1 MACAPFVWP
10 RQSALSST
18 ALASW
23 PAPITTSIT
32 PSMMLPSR
40 TWEREN
46 SEDLL
51 DNLILQAAEQ
61 KSREDMLAALQDT
74 SGKPHLNQQTGAWKQ
89 LKKQTSPCQRFWNSG
104 YCGYGE
110 GCIYRH
116 ISQSPTIEESDQLD
130 EGSVRDGTPR
140 RKSSSTQLNPL
151 AKDFTV
157 GKPLSKNYANVQP
170 IANDFV
176 FDQPPKLWT
185 SSGKDAIASP
195 TYPSPRPFF
204 PSTFSSPPPS
214 PSISFETLSVNMDI
228 SVPPPMPKKSFYSTF
243 TPTNGNLP
251 MDSQF
256 EGMMRDWD
264 YQRGGRATF
273 N

>member
-23 PAPITTSIT
+23 PSPTTISIT
-32 PSMMLPSR
+32 PSLTLPSW
-40 TWEREN
+40 TSEREN

-61 KSREDMLAALQDT
+61 KSKEDMLASLQET
-74 SGKPHLNQQTGAWKQ
+74 SGKPYLNQQTGAWKQ

-104 YCGYGE
+104 YCGYGDS
-110 GCIYRH
+110 CIYRH
-116 ISQSPTIEESDQLD
+116 ISQSPTIEERDQLD
-130 EGSVRDGTPR
+130 EVSVRDRTPR
-140 RKSSSTQLNPL
+140 RRSSSLNPL
-151 AKDFTV
+151 AKDFTI
-157 GKPLSKNYANVQP
+157 GQPLAKNYANGQP

-176 FDQPPKLWT
+176 LGQPPKLWT
-185 SSGKDAIASP
+185 PSGKDASP
-195 TYPSPRPFF
+195 TYPSPLPFF

-214 PSISFETLSVNMDI
+214 PALSFEALSVSMNT

-243 TPTNGNLP
+243 TPANSNLP
-251 MDSQF
+251 MVSQF
-256 EGMMRDWD
+256 EGMMRDWGCN
-264 YQRGGRATF
+264 GGRATF